1 MDIGGSLTK
10 IAYYSSLPT
19 KKIIYDGGGA
29 SVHYEVNTIY
39 IFYFPKNIVFSPF
52 KKVPLSDVFV
62 NRYPKGH
69 ACTLSSS
76 RRNISLVASS
86 TSEKAS

>member
-29 SVHYEVNTIY
+29 SVDSVDYEVNLTY
-39 IFYFPKNIVFSPF
+39 ESSFTKNMRR
-52 KKVPLSDVFV
+52 SD
-62 NRYPKGH
+62 
-69 ACTLSSS
+69 
-76 RRNISLVASS
+76 
-86 TSEKAS
+86 